1 MKSLPMQYFK
11 IIGLLAFLFIIGSCD
26 KIDNT
31 AAIITIVDRNGNLV
45 SGADV
50 HVFPS
55 ITQPSDPPAQLDESL
70 DQTKVSDTKGQVFF
84 DYTDYFKRGQVG
96 LFVLDIEVTF
106 QAPDTLVI
114 VPSII
119 KVVEQETNAKE
130 VELPIDL

>member
-55 ITQPSDPPAQLDESL
+55 ITQPSDPPAQLNESL